1 MANETI
7 FRDKSIERISSPEQ
21 LNDYVKLTNPG
32 VWFVSSAILI
42 ILIGTIVFGT
52 VGHIDSSVPSALI
65 SDGETSVC
73 LVKREYGE
81 KFTDDMHVKVDGTE
95 YNVSLKAAKPV
106 AINPDVDSYTL
117 FVGNME
123 VGEWVYEID
132 VDGQIPEG
140 VYEARLVTERISPLS
155 FIFGGQ

>member
-106 AINPDVDSYTL
+106 AINPDVDSYAL